1 MSPAPGCGVPL
12 DGAVEPVEVG
22 SPEDESAGEWAASE
36 ESAGEWAAEEA
47 SAASASRSQG
57 AAPVTA
63 SRTVARFN
71 SQDHDNPPAVAKS
84 GPATASG
91 RSASSCPSPSARL
104 AIRSTSL
111 ALQSP
116 FAFDY
121 VSECL

>member
-1 MSPAPGCGVPL
+1 MSHADGCGGSL
-12 DGAVEPVEVG
+12 DGAGEPLEVE

-36 ESAGEWAAEEA
+36 ESA
-47 SAASASRSQG
+47 ASASRSQG
-57 AAPVTA
+57 ATPVTA

-91 RSASSCPSPSARL
+91 RSASSCPSPSGRL